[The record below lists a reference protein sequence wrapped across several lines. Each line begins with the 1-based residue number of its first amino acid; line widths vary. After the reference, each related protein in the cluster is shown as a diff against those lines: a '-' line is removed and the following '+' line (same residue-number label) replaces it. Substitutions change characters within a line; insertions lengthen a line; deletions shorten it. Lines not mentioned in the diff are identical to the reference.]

1 MAGIDA
7 AAFSPGVDS
16 NCIADSSAIRAG
28 LSKLFSRGASPMPR
42 LSRLFCGALA
52 TFSLLAVIGCSGTG
66 GGNEPGGSAS
76 NSGGKKRIVF
86 VTNGDDPFWD
96 ACLSGLKEG
105 EKQFDLAAAGLVVER
120 DVNNGTD
127 EGQIEKLRQYATQG
141 DIAGVAISV
150 IKADNLAIVDE
161 MRKLQKKGIK
171 VITVDSDVNRQQY
184 RDARSFYI
192 GTDNIV
198 GGRALGQAAKTLLE
212 SRGTTSGGYAQF
224 AGFVDVDNARNRM
237 DGVQEAL
244 GSAFTE
250 KTRDSD
256 GMDTA
261 KARDNVRSALQNH
274 QDLVA
279 LIGIWAYNA
288 PAITDVLTESGNRDK
303 FVVATFDAQ
312 DLAISAMSEGKID
325 VMVVQNPFD
334 MGVQT
339 CRLMKA
345 MITDDQGVIDE
356 MFPNKDQP
364 DGDIYTTGLRVVV
377 PNADSPVKAEQFDA
391 DVVEF
396 MLLPDFQAWLKKY
409 NLTSS

>member
-1 MAGIDA
+1 
-7 AAFSPGVDS
+7 
-16 NCIADSSAIRAG
+16 
-28 LSKLFSRGASPMPR
+28 MPR
-42 LSRLFCGALA
+42 LSRLFVGALA
-52 TFSLLAVIGCSGTG
+52 TLSLFAVIGCSGTG
-66 GGNEPGGSAS
+66 GGNDPGGSAS
-76 NSGGKKRIVF
+76 NSGGKKRIIF

-120 DVNNGTD
+120 DVNNGTA

-161 MRKLQKKGIK
+161 MRKLQEKGIK
-171 VITVDSDVNRQQY
+171 VITVDSDIDREQF

-212 SRGTTSGGYAQF
+212 ARGTTSGGYAQF
-224 AGFVDVDNARNRM
+224 AGFVDVDNAFNRM
-237 DGVQEAL
+237 NGVQEAL
-244 GSAFTE
+244 GTAFTE

-288 PAITDVLTESGNRDK
+288 PAITDVLTESDNRDK

-312 DLAISAMSEGKID
+312 DLAISAMDQGKID

-345 MITDDQGVIDE
+345 LITDDQGVIDE
-356 MFPNKDQP
+356 MFPNQDQP